1 VSAYVIGSAV
11 GGAALGAALG
21 WAGSPLGL
29 STNAR
34 LAILGVAI
42 AIGIAF
48 DLRLAGLRLP
58 TTHRQVDE
66 TWRASYRGWVWGV
79 TFGAQLALGVIT
91 VVTTAF
97 VYVTW
102 VAALLGGS
110 ATVGAV
116 VGLAFGLAR
125 ALPILSVARV
135 RTSGQLLGV
144 DRTLQRLAAPARRL
158 TVAAGASIAGLAL
171 LGAAR

>member
-1 VSAYVIGSAV
+1 VIG
-11 GGAALGAALG
+11 
-21 WAGSPLGL
+21 
-29 STNAR
+29 
-34 LAILGVAI
+34 
-42 AIGIAF
+42 IGIAF
-48 DLRLAGLRLP
+48 DLRVAGLRLP

-66 TWRASYRGWVWGV
+66 AWRAFYRGWVWGV

-91 VVTTAF
+91 VVTTAL

-102 VAALLGGS
+102 IAALLGGS
-110 ATVGAV
+110 AAVGAL

-125 ALPILSVARV
+125 ALPILSVAGV

-144 DRTLQRLAAPARRL
+144 DRTLRRLAAPARRL
-158 TVAAGASIAGLAL
+158 TIAAGASIAGLAL